1 MPSAIWRDSDGR
13 AAFDLGCGEL
23 AFPLIFD
30 RAGAEYLVNVHLS
43 PYAPRE
49 VAGLLDEL
57 TPKFRV
63 SGGKVCAEAAS
74 LDVLLPLFE
83 AHFVRLSAPGA
94 RYDERSQ
101 RAFLAQPAQQRLK
114 IQAVRQGFFGAMIE
128 YPDSGSSEFA
138 PDELRGLPLPL
149 DLGGEEE
156 TRITVAFSL
165 WDEDA
170 QKTEKLRVTHC
181 LRPEVERDYQ
191 RYTRASRGEINSRR
205 DQWQTITDHLE
216 IARLYDSMILSLEGA
231 VINGEVARS
240 SRRANSAASA
250 ACADDEPQSLK
261 NANSAL
267 PEIPGCRADNRDD
280 WVGKVP
286 LYHKALVMAEL
297 FREVRL
303 KND

>member
-1 MPSAIWRDSDGR
+1 MPSAIRRDCDGR
-13 AAFDLGCGEL
+13 AVFDLSGDEL

-30 RAGAEYLVNVHLS
+30 RAGAEYVVNVHLS

-49 VAGLLDEL
+49 VVGLLDGL

-63 SGGKVCAEAAS
+63 SGGKVSAEAAS
-74 LDVLLPLFE
+74 LDLLLPLFE

-94 RYDERSQ
+94 QYDERAQ
-101 RAFLAQPAQQRLK
+101 RAFLAQASQRRLK

-128 YPDSGSSEFA
+128 DSDSGNPNSAPGEF
-138 PDELRGLPLPL
+138 RSLPLPL
-149 DLGGEEE
+149 DLGGDEEI
-156 TRITVAFSL
+156 RITVAFSL
-165 WDEDA
+165 WDEVA
-170 QKTEKLRVTHC
+170 QRTERLRVTHC

-191 RYTRASRGEINSRR
+191 RYTRASRNEINSRS

-231 VINGEVARS
+231 AVKEKEEVKEVKDAKES
-240 SRRANSAASA
+240 SASYISSTSSTSFPV
-250 ACADDEPQSLK
+250 ACNL
-261 NANSAL
+261 
-267 PEIPGCRADNRDD
+267 DNRDA
-280 WVGKVP
+280 WVPLVP